1 MSAEFLSAP
10 CMSRCCSPA
19 VFPGHPSGV
28 ADLTCPSSSCSSPP
42 SAPSPSPL
50 FQPPSTRLLGHKLRT
65 HPCPPP
71 LLPGWQVHL
80 SSVHLLVQLLFTFLH
95 HHQRPRAHLP
105 PSTLASSPA
114 ESNLCKVVRAVLF
127 KSNSHHVA
135 LLLTAPPRGASRVAS
150 GPTGRLPWVL
160 APLQAHGLCCS
171 PSLPPLLSG
180 CSSDTQS
187 SLATG
192 PWQVPAPLLEAS
204 SSSTHRLHPSS
215 PLGIAHRSSS
225 PRSLSLP
232 LCLKWAF
239 LPSCASF

>member
-50 FQPPSTRLLGHKLRT
+50 FQPPSTRLLGQKLRT

-71 LLPGWQVHL
+71 LLPGWPVHL

-160 APLQAHGLCCS
+160 SKLMDCAAHPLCPHCCLAVPQTPRAHLPQGRGRCQLLS
-171 PSLPPLLSG
+171 WRLPP
-180 CSSDTQS
+180 
-187 SLATG
+187 
-192 PWQVPAPLLEAS
+192 PAPTGFTPHLLWASPTGRLVQEAC
-204 SSSTHRLHPSS
+204 PC
-215 PLGIAHRSSS
+215 
-225 PRSLSLP
+225 LSV
-232 LCLKWAF
+232 
-239 LPSCASF
+239 